1 MKFER
6 VSAAQFAADC
16 DAAGFAVEYANV
28 VMPRRATKGSAGYDI
43 CIPFDVVL
51 APHTSVKVPTGI
63 CLTGMPRSTFLGI
76 YIRSSVGI
84 KRGVTLCNSV
94 GIGDSDYSLGANEGH
109 IWLALRNNTDE
120 DVEFLAGERV
130 AQGIIQPYLVCDDDD
145 AAGNRDGGIGS
156 TGTGA

>member
-28 VMPRRATKGSAGYDI
+28 IIPRRATKGSAGYDI

-51 APHTSVKVPTGI
+51 APHSTVKVPTGVRI
-63 CLTGMPRSTFLGI
+63 TDMPRSTFLGI

-84 KRGVTLCNSV
+84 KRGVTPCNSV
-94 GIGDSDYSLGANEGH
+94 GICDSDYSLGKNEGH

-130 AQGIIQPYLVCDDDD
+130 AQGIIQQYYVCDDDD
-145 AAGNRDGGIGS
+145 AVGQRDGGIGS
-156 TGTGA
+156 TGA

>member
-28 VMPRRATKGSAGYDI
+28 VMPKRATKGSAGYDI

-51 APHTSVKVPTGI
+51 APHTSVKVPTGVRI
-63 CLTGMPRSTFLGI
+63 TDMPRSVFMAV
-76 YIRSSVGI
+76 YVRSSVGI
-84 KRGVTLCNSV
+84 KRNVVLCNNV
-94 GIGDSDYSLGANEGH
+94 GIIDSDFNKD
-109 IWLALRNNTDE
+109 IWLALRNEGDE

-145 AAGNRDGGIGS
+145 AVGNRDGGIGS

>member
-1 MKFER
+1 MKFEK

-16 DAAGFAVEYANV
+16 DAAGFAVEYASV
-28 VMPRRATKGSAGYDI
+28 GMPHRATKGSAGYDI

-51 APHTSVKVPTGI
+51 APHTSVKVPTGVRI
-63 CLTGMPRSTFLGI
+63 TDMPRSVFMAV
-76 YIRSSVGI
+76 YVRSSVGI
-84 KRGVTLCNSV
+84 KRNVVLCNNV
-94 GIGDSDYSLGANEGH
+94 GIIDSDFNKD
-109 IWLALRNNTDE
+109 IWLALRNEGDE

-145 AAGNRDGGIGS
+145 AVGNRDGGIGS